1 MFGFIPY
8 KKHTTFCR
16 SIAAQRKTRNLHDY
30 GFFSFMSMGYEK
42 DGFVFL
48 IDGFEPPKLTN
59 LSHSIQHCPEAN
71 HPNNE

>member
-30 GFFSFMSMGYEK
+30 GFFSFMKNDPVLNKEC
-42 DGFVFL
+42 
-48 IDGFEPPKLTN
+48 T
-59 LSHSIQHCPEAN
+59 H
-71 HPNNE
+71 